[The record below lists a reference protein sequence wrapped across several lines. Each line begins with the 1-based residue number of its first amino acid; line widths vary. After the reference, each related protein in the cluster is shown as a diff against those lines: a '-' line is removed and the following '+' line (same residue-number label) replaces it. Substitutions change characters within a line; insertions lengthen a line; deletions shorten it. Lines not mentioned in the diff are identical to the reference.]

1 MSERGNNQRAA
12 ARTRKMRARSYR
24 LIRFFISILLIAGA
38 FAVGFMVRDHPSF
51 LQSLGFPESVT
62 GMSKTTPTDAST
74 NQKDVFNSLSMR
86 VAEVEDML
94 ANDSLDQY
102 SLDTVTEKTMKAFS
116 ESTDDPYLRY
126 YSADR
131 YKDLMNEED
140 EGYAG
145 IGVLFSEYN
154 GQAYVVDVFEESP
167 AQLEGVQEGDFVV
180 SVNGDRSQSWS
191 RSEVTAVLSQSQGS
205 TVVITWRRPE
215 SLEASGGEEF
225 TTSLY
230 CEEYSE
236 VNVTAEYDGERTVG
250 YIKVQ
255 QLTQNATPLV
265 QSAVESLAAQGAR
278 SLILD
283 LRDNPGGYLGQAVGI
298 ASLFIGS
305 GNVVEIQTKDG
316 KSAKPATGQPIWDGP
331 LVVIVNRNTSNAAE
345 VLAAALKETQR
356 ATLVGTTTMGKGSVQ
371 VVSQLSFGGAL
382 RYTAAYYLTPEG
394 HAIDKVGVEPEISL
408 DATDEGD
415 SQRDFATE
423 LAASMIVEQP

>member
-1 MSERGNNQRAA
+1 MGERGNNQRAA

-24 LIRFFISILLIAGA
+24 LIRFFISIIFIVGA

-62 GMSKTTPTDAST
+62 GLPKTTPTDASA

-86 VAEVEDML
+86 VDEVEDIL

-102 SLDTVTEKTMKAFS
+102 SLDTVTERTMKVFS
-116 ESTDDPYLRY
+116 ASTDDPYLRY
-126 YSADR
+126 YSAER
-131 YKDLMNEED
+131 YKDLMNDSD

-145 IGVLFSEYN
+145 VGVLFSEYN
-154 GQAYVVDVFEESP
+154 GQAYVVDVFEGSQ

-191 RSEVTAVLSQSQGS
+191 RSEVAAVLSQLQGT
-205 TVVITWRRPE
+205 TVVIAWRRPE
-215 SLEASGGEEF
+215 SLEASGGKEF

-230 CEEYSE
+230 CEEIPE
-236 VNVTAEYDGERTVG
+236 PNVTAEYDEERTVG
-250 YIKVQ
+250 YIKLQ

-265 QSAVESLAAQGAR
+265 QSAIESLVSQGAR
-278 SLILD
+278 SLVLD
-283 LRDNPGGYLGQAVGI
+283 LRNNPGGYLNQAVGV
-298 ASLFIGS
+298 ASLFIAS
-305 GNVVEIQTKDG
+305 GNVVEIRTKDG
-316 KSAKPATGQPIWDGP
+316 KSSKTATGQPIWDGP

-345 VLAAALKETQR
+345 VLAAALKESDR

-394 HAIDKVGVEPEISL
+394 HDIDKVGVEPEITFEASE
-408 DATDEGD
+408 EGD

-423 LAASMIVEQP
+423 LAASMIIEQP